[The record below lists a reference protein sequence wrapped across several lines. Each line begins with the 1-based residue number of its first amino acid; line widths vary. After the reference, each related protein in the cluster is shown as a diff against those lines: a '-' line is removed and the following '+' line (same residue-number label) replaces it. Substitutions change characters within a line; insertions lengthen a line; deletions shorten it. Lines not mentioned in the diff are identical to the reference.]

1 MKVDRSTQSAHR
13 AALLKAASELFR
25 ARGVDGVTIAE
36 ISAAAGLTHGAFYGH
51 FASKALLAEAAL
63 RQAAEASVSNW
74 RLRADHARQTGQ
86 NPLIVLVDRYLT
98 VPHRDNPGSGC
109 ALSALS
115 GDAGRADGRTL
126 AGPLAEMAQA
136 LTAVMA
142 EERAR
147 RYPGDS
153 ANAHLQAARGALAAM
168 QGGLILS
175 RALSRS
181 DIGSEEA
188 NEMLLA
194 ARAAAIR
201 ALMPEA
207 NG

>member
-74 RLRADHARQTGQ
+74 RLQTGQ